1 MQKLTFGFIMDSF
14 LHYFRFPLLIMEI
27 YRLMSLW
34 HFTKRPG
41 WMVPPAI
48 WIIETKLSIVKVS
61 WSPGLRRDR
70 RWVEVDDIEHK
81 YVTKARSNSGRHDN
95 KMCQTLY
102 IAKKKSHAVH
112 TLPHSVSCLTDGTWH
127 LWPFSQVERR
137 KTQSRPNKQIHCWFR
152 LTY

>member
-1 MQKLTFGFIMDSF
+1 MQKLTFGFRMDSF
-14 LHYFRFPLLIMEI
+14 LHYFRFPLHIMEI

-81 YVTKARSNSGRHDN
+81 YTWQRQDWTQEDMTIKSVKP
-95 KMCQTLY
+95 Y
-102 IAKKKSHAVH
+102 IFLKKKKNTYLA
-112 TLPHSVSCLTDGTWH
+112 LISCSTSTSTHRILSYRWNVAS
-127 LWPFSQVERR
+127 LAF
-137 KTQSRPNKQIHCWFR
+137 
-152 LTY
+152 